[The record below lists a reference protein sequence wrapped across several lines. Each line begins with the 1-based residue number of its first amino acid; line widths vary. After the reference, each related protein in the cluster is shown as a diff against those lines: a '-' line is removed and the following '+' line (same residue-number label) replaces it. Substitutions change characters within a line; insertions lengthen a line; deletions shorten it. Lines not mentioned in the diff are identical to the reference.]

1 MVKTLRPQATGRA
14 RFRVCICV
22 CVLGLCAC
30 MYECVSATGVRLN
43 Q

>member
-22 CVLGLCAC
+22 CVCWVCVPAC
-30 MYECVSATGVRLN
+30 MSVCL
-43 Q
+43 